1 MFQVNPM
8 MLIQLIKQGKNPQHL
23 MMSVLEGSA
32 SMSPIG
38 ANLLQLARNNDT
50 QGIEKFARN
59 VFQSRGLDYDKEFNL
74 LKQTLGIK

>member
-8 MLIQLIKQGKNPQHL
+8 ALIQMIKQGKNPQQL

-32 SMSPIG
+32 NSSPIG

-50 QGIEKFARN
+50 QGLEKFARN
-59 VFQSRGLDYDKEFNL
+59 IFQSRGLDYDKEFNF

>member
-8 MLIQLIKQGKNPQHL
+8 ILIQMIKQGKNPQQL

-38 ANLLQLARNNDT
+38 ANLLQLAKNNDT

>member
-8 MLIQLIKQGKNPQHL
+8 MLIQMIKQGKNPQQL

-38 ANLLQLARNNDT
+38 ANLLQLAKNNDV

>member
-8 MLIQLIKQGKNPQHL
+8 MLIQMIKQGKNPQQL

-32 SMSPIG
+32 SMSPVG
-38 ANLLQLARNNDT
+38 ANLLQLAKNNDI

>member
-1 MFQVNPM
+1 
-8 MLIQLIKQGKNPQHL
+8 
-23 MMSVLEGSA
+23 
-32 SMSPIG
+32 MSPVG
-38 ANLLQLARNNDT
+38 ANLLQLAKNNDT

>member
-8 MLIQLIKQGKNPQHL
+8 MLIQMIKQGKNPQQL

-38 ANLLQLARNNDT
+38 ANLLQLAKNNDI

>member
-1 MFQVNPM
+1 
-8 MLIQLIKQGKNPQHL
+8 MLIQMIKQGKNPQQL

-38 ANLLQLARNNDT
+38 ANLLQLAKNNDT

-59 VFQSRGLDYDKEFNL
+59 VFHSRGLDYDKEFNL

>member
-8 MLIQLIKQGKNPQHL
+8 MLIQMIKQGKNPQQL

-32 SMSPIG
+32 SMSPVG
-38 ANLLQLARNNDT
+38 ANLLQLAKNNDT

>member
-8 MLIQLIKQGKNPQHL
+8 VLIQMIKQGENPQQL

-32 SMSPIG
+32 STSPVG
-38 ANLLQLARNNDT
+38 ANLLQLAKNNDT

-59 VFQSRGLDYDKEFNL
+59 VLQSRGLDYDKEFNS
-74 LKQTLGIK
+74 LKNTLGIK

>member
-8 MLIQLIKQGKNPQHL
+8 MLIQMIKQGKNPQQL

-38 ANLLQLARNNDT
+38 ANLLQLAKNNDT

-59 VFQSRGLDYDKEFNL
+59 VLQSRGLDYDKEFNS
-74 LKQTLGIK
+74 LKNTLGIK

>member
-8 MLIQLIKQGKNPQHL
+8 MLIQMIKQGKNPQQL

>member
-8 MLIQLIKQGKNPQHL
+8 VLIQMIKLGKNPQQL

-59 VFQSRGLDYDKEFNL
+59 VLQSRGLDYDKEFNS
-74 LKQTLGIK
+74 LKNTLGIK

>member
-8 MLIQLIKQGKNPQHL
+8 MLIQMIKQGKNPQQL

-32 SMSPIG
+32 SMSPVG
-38 ANLLQLARNNDT
+38 ANLLQLAKNNDT
-50 QGIEKFARN
+50 QSIEKFARN

>member
-8 MLIQLIKQGKNPQHL
+8 MLIQMIKQGKNPQQL

-38 ANLLQLARNNDT
+38 ANLLQLAKNNDA

>member
-8 MLIQLIKQGKNPQHL
+8 MLIQMIKQGKNPQQL

-32 SMSPIG
+32 SMSPVG
-38 ANLLQLARNNDT
+38 ANLLQLAKNNDT
-50 QGIEKFARN
+50 QGIEKFART